1 MPIAVAGANA
11 LGAVAAGSMAVAGPV
26 GLAAAGAVAG
36 LAATAGLARRITRN
50 RPKPTSKGKTPPRPT
65 SKNGAKP
72 APSAPRSGLVGG
84 LRTPGARA
92 PRPSANGLRSAA
104 RTNSSPVS
112 PPRPRTSPSRAPQT
126 PASGPGLRTT
136 APGRRTAPA
145 APSAGSASRSGT
157 SGASGVRSVSPS
169 AGLSAPAKPKPK
181 PGAGA
186 GRVQSARQAAAGA
199 AGRAGSRLAAGA
211 TARAEKAAGRSLRRE
226 SKGIGK
232 ARRQSGLD
240 PTGTKAKPLTA
251 QGGAAQKRALRR
263 SAVRHAARMTGS
275 AAVAAGAGLLSGLWN
290 ITRPGKAFGHMR
302 AVWHRLASRARRVRA
317 ARDAAILGTTPKGR
331 TAVPD
336 STVNNPRR
344 TTPRPKFPVL
354 RGRGAAP
361 IPLGTDHSGGTVSDP
376 TAPGFTR
383 LSEAAEVMLQAASTF
398 DPEHMT
404 EFQTLVDDLPDA
416 MGTVQ
421 ETLRVLAELSD
432 EKLPVD
438 ARVVEEIGEGYR
450 AMSKVIEAL
459 EDVGTVYRRVHAEDI
474 ERNENPRK
482 GIDGERRWNVG

>member
-26 GLAAAGAVAG
+26 GLAAAGAVVG
-36 LAATAGLARRITRN
+36 VAATAGLARRITRN
-50 RPKPTSKGKTPPRPT
+50 RPKPPGKGKTPPRPT
-65 SKNGAKP
+65 SKTGTKP
-72 APSAPRSGLVGG
+72 APAKPKSAPTGG
-84 LRTPGARA
+84 LRAAGTGARA
-92 PRPSANGLRSAA
+92 PRPSASGLRSAA
-104 RTNSSPVS
+104 RTDRTPVS
-112 PPRPRTSPSRAPQT
+112 PPPPRTSPTRAPQT
-126 PASGPGLRTT
+126 SASGPGPRTT
-136 APGRRTAPA
+136 TPGRGVTTS
-145 APSAGSASRSGT
+145 APSAGPAGRSG
-157 SGASGVRSVSPS
+157 AAGVRSVSPS
-169 AGLSAPAKPKPK
+169 AGLSAPAKPKA
-181 PGAGA
+181 GAGA
-186 GRVQSARQAAAGA
+186 GRVQSAGRAAAGA

-211 TARAEKAAGRSLRRE
+211 AARAEKTAARSLRRE
-226 SKGIGK
+226 TKGVAK

-240 PTGTKAKPLTA
+240 PTGTRAKPLTS
-251 QGGAAQKRALRR
+251 QGSAAQKRALRR

-275 AAVAAGAGLLSGLWN
+275 AAVAAGAGLLYGLWN
-290 ITRPGKAFGHMR
+290 IKRPGKAFGHMR

-317 ARDAAILGTTPKGR
+317 ARDAATLGTTPKGR
-331 TAVPD
+331 TRVPD

-344 TTPRPKFPVL
+344 TTPRPKVPVL
-354 RGRGAAP
+354 RGRVGAL
-361 IPLGTDHSGGTVSDP
+361 ISLGRTDHSGGTVSDA

-438 ARVVEEIGEGYR
+438 SRVVEEIGEGYR
-450 AMSKVIEAL
+450 AMSKVIDAL

-474 ERNENPRK
+474 ERNENPRN
-482 GIDGERRWNVG
+482 GLDGERRWNVG

>member
-26 GLAAAGAVAG
+26 GLAAAGAVVG
-36 LAATAGLARRITRN
+36 VAATAGLARRITRN
-50 RPKPTSKGKTPPRPT
+50 RPKPPGKGKTPPRPT
-65 SKNGAKP
+65 SKTGAKP
-72 APSAPRSGLVGG
+72 APAKPKSGAAGG
-84 LRTPGARA
+84 LRTPGTGARA
-92 PRPSANGLRSAA
+92 PRPSASGLRSAA
-104 RTNSSPVS
+104 RTDRTPVS
-112 PPRPRTSPSRAPQT
+112 PPRPRTSPSRAAQT
-126 PASGPGLRTT
+126 PASGPGTRTT
-136 APGRRTAPA
+136 TPGRRVTTS
-145 APSAGSASRSGT
+145 APSAGPASRSGT
-157 SGASGVRSVSPS
+157 AGVRSVSPS

-181 PGAGA
+181 AGAGA
-186 GRVQSARQAAAGA
+186 GRVQSAGRAAAGA

-211 TARAEKAAGRSLRRE
+211 AGRAEKTAARSLRRE
-226 SKGIGK
+226 TKGIAK

-240 PTGTKAKPLTA
+240 PTGAKAKPLTS
-251 QGGAAQKRALRR
+251 QGSAAQKRALRR

-290 ITRPGKAFGHMR
+290 IKRPGKAFGHMR

-331 TAVPD
+331 TRVPD
-336 STVNNPRR
+336 STVKNPRR
-344 TTPRPKFPVL
+344 ATPRPTFPVL
-354 RGRGAAP
+354 RGRVGAP
-361 IPLGTDHSGGTVSDP
+361 VSLGRTDHSGGTVSDA

-438 ARVVEEIGEGYR
+438 SRVVEEIGEGYR

-474 ERNENPRK
+474 ERNENPRN